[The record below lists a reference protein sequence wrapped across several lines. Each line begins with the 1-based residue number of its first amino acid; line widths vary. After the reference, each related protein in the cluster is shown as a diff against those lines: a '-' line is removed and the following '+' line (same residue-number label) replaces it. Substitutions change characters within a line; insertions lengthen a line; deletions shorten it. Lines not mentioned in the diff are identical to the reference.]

1 MSSSSSRKH
10 PAPRTVSGLQEA
22 KAEVRAAGPFVAP
35 RASRPPEPESGS
47 IEAQRR
53 EVEILRRVLEE
64 FENGS
69 EEELSDDEMDERV
82 RARQRENEAAG
93 RPRGGGL
100 QHRQAI
106 LAEIERERRD

>member
-1 MSSSSSRKH
+1 M
-10 PAPRTVSGLQEA
+10 
-22 KAEVRAAGPFVAP
+22 
-35 RASRPPEPESGS
+35 
-47 IEAQRR
+47 
-53 EVEILRRVLEE
+53 RRVLEE

-106 LAEIERERRD
+106 LAEFERERRDRIAEARAEYEEAAELLEAMEAGELASGVEPPPDGIATPVRPEPYEGMFEEDRN